1 MALIGSSGE
10 SSAGVPGAKK
20 PSLKERWE
28 SLAPNKRKNFM
39 LVGVVA
45 FIFVLS
51 ALMLAAGG
59 GGKSTTGARNKNDQD
74 GTVQSSL
81 LPDENSREIG
91 MSGLA
96 SDVEKTR
103 SDQQK
108 IGEEVRRLKEE
119 NDQLR
124 NANSSGAASGRDAQI
139 MQSLAQMR
147 EEMNAMKAAGPAA
160 APAQQVTMEGEE
172 VIEELPAPGYGG
184 IKIIRDNKAGGP
196 SASEGDSASG
206 NDSGDGAEG
215 SASTDSAVNEKAAKV
230 DKPRIGMY
238 LPSGTIITGVLLTGL
253 DAPTGK
259 GAMKDPVP
267 VLVRVKKEA
276 ILASRFRADV
286 RECFILASGSGDLPS
301 ERAYLRAESVSCIT
315 RDKQVVDM
323 KMQAYVVD
331 SDGKAG
337 LRGRLVSKQGSALAK
352 SIIAAFADGVSK
364 AFSGQDRVD
373 FADNVDI
380 SYPQAAQSGAVMGA
394 SSALDRVAKYYLD
407 LADTLHPILEIDAG
421 RPVTLILIK
430 GQELGVVN

>member
-1 MALIGSSGE
+1 MALIGSGGSE
-10 SSAGVPGAKK
+10 SVAGGKK
-20 PSLKERWE
+20 LGLKDRWE
-28 SLAPNKRKNFM
+28 ALPPKKRQALMF
-39 LVGVVA
+39 VGVVV

-59 GGKSTTGARNKNDQD
+59 GGKGTAGPRNKNSQD
-74 GTVQSSL
+74 STVQSSL

-108 IGEEVRRLKEE
+108 QGEEIRRLKEE

-124 NANSSGAASGRDAQI
+124 NANSNGNVAGRDAQI
-139 MQSLAQMR
+139 MQSLSEMR
-147 EEMNAMKAAGPAA
+147 AELDGLKNAPPAA
-160 APAQQVTMEGEE
+160 PVQQQPVEGEE
-172 VIEELPAPGYGG
+172 VVEEMPAPGYGG
-184 IKIIRDNKAGGP
+184 IKIIRDTKTTGP
-196 SASEGDSASG
+196 SAGSSDGGTEAGAGSSG
-206 NDSGDGAEG
+206 A
-215 SASTDSAVNEKAAKV
+215 AATDAAVNGKAVEA
-230 DKPRIGMY
+230 DKRLGMY
-238 LPSGTIITGVLLTGL
+238 LPSGSIISGVLLTGL

-259 GAMKDPVP
+259 GALKDPVP
-267 VLVRVKKEA
+267 VLIRVKKEA
-276 ILASRFRADV
+276 ILASRYRADV

-323 KMQAYVVD
+323 KMQGYVVD

-352 SIIAAFADGVSK
+352 GIIAAFAEGVSK
-364 AFSGQDRVD
+364 AFAGQDRVD
-373 FADNVDI
+373 FADNTDI
-380 SYPQAAQSGAVMGA
+380 NWSQATQSGAVMGA
-394 SSALDRVAKYYLD
+394 SSSLDRVAKYYLD

-421 RPVTLILIK
+421 RPITLILIK

>member
-1 MALIGSSGE
+1 MALIGSGGSE
-10 SSAGVPGAKK
+10 PVAGGKK
-20 PSLKERWE
+20 LGLKERWE
-28 SLAPNKRKNFM
+28 SLPPKKRQSLM
-39 LVGVVA
+39 LVGVVV

-51 ALMLAAGG
+51 AGMLALGG
-59 GGKSTTGARNKNDQD
+59 GGKTTVGPRSKNSQD
-74 GTVQSSL
+74 STVQSSL

-108 IGEEVRRLKEE
+108 QGEEIRRLKEE

-124 NANSSGAASGRDAQI
+124 NANANGNATGRDAQI
-139 MQSLAQMR
+139 MQSLADMR
-147 EEMNAMKAAGPAA
+147 SELDAMKTAGPAA
-160 APAQQVTMEGEE
+160 PVQQQSSDEEAPVEE
-172 VIEELPAPGYGG
+172 MPAPGYGG
-184 IKIIRDNKAGGP
+184 IKVIRDTKPTGP
-196 SASEGDSASG
+196 SSGSSDAS
-206 NDSGDGAEG
+206 AEG
-215 SASTDSAVNEKAAKV
+215 GTGGGTAATDAAVNGKSAVS
-230 DKPRIGMY
+230 DKRLGMY
-238 LPSGTIITGVLLTGL
+238 LPSGSIISGVLLTGL

-267 VLVRVKKEA
+267 VLIRVKKEA
-276 ILASRFRADV
+276 ILASRYRADV
-286 RECFILASGSGDLPS
+286 RECFILASGTGDLPS

-323 KMQAYVVD
+323 KMQAYIVD

-337 LRGRLVSKQGSALAK
+337 LRGRVVSKQGSALAK
-352 SIIAAFADGVSK
+352 GIIAAFADGVSK
-364 AFSGQDRVD
+364 AFAGQDRVA
-373 FADNVDI
+373 FAD
-380 SYPQAAQSGAVMGA
+380 SQAIDWGQAGQSSAVMGA

-407 LADTLHPILEIDAG
+407 LADTMHPILEIDAG

>member
-1 MALIGSSGE
+1 MALIGSGGSE
-10 SSAGVPGAKK
+10 PVAGGKK
-20 PSLKERWE
+20 LGLKERWE
-28 SLAPNKRKNFM
+28 ALPPKKRQSLM
-39 LVGVVA
+39 LVGVVV

-51 ALMLAAGG
+51 AGMLALGG
-59 GGKSTTGARNKNDQD
+59 GGKTTVGPRSKNSQD
-74 GTVQSSL
+74 STVQSSL

-108 IGEEVRRLKEE
+108 QGEEIRRLKEE
-119 NDQLR
+119 NNQLR
-124 NANSSGAASGRDAQI
+124 NANANGNATGRDAQI
-139 MQSLAQMR
+139 MQSLADMR
-147 EEMNAMKAAGPAA
+147 SELDAMKTAGPAA
-160 APAQQVTMEGEE
+160 PVQQQSSDEEAPVEE
-172 VIEELPAPGYGG
+172 MPAPGYGG
-184 IKIIRDNKAGGP
+184 IKVIRDTKPTGP
-196 SASEGDSASG
+196 SPGASDAS
-206 NDSGDGAEG
+206 AEG
-215 SASTDSAVNEKAAKV
+215 GTGGGGTAATDAAVNGKTAV
-230 DKPRIGMY
+230 SDKRLGMY
-238 LPSGTIITGVLLTGL
+238 LPSGSIISGVLLTGL

-267 VLVRVKKEA
+267 VLIRVKKEA
-276 ILASRFRADV
+276 ILASRYRADV

-337 LRGRLVSKQGSALAK
+337 LRGRLVSKQGSVLAK
-352 SIIAAFADGVSK
+352 GIIAAFAEGVSK
-364 AFSGQDRVD
+364 AFAGQDRVD
-373 FADNVDI
+373 FADNTDI
-380 SYPQAAQSGAVMGA
+380 NWSQASQSGAVMGA
-394 SSALDRVAKYYLD
+394 SSSLDRVAKYYLD